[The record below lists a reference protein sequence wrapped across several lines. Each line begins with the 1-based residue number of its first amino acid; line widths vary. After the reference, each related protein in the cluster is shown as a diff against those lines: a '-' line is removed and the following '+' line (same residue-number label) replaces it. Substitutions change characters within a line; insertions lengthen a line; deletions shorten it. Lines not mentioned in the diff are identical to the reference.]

1 MANRTRYIV
10 GFTVLCV
17 LAALLLPAMPQP
29 VSYHDFADHREML
42 GVANFL
48 DVASN
53 VAFVLAG
60 LAGFVVVLRP
70 RTEFA
75 SNAERWPY
83 AVFFAGMVLTGLG
96 SAYYHLVPDNE
107 RLFWDRL
114 PMTIAFMS
122 LIAAQV
128 VDRIDTKTGL
138 ALLVPMLLVGAAS
151 VLYWRAT
158 ERAGAGNVMP
168 YAVLQGYSVVILF
181 LLALLQPSR
190 YTRGSDIYWV
200 FAGYVLA
207 KLLETFDRQLLSL
220 GHVVSGHTLKHLAAA
235 FAGLVVCRMLLA
247 AQPAAAIRRRTPQRR
262 CALMV
267 RAIAAVEQQGAVG
280 RDREVLHAAKR
291 VKEPAF
297 LIHQCRVAHHPCAG
311 HLGNCEPLAR
321 KGVGAR
327 KPVAG
332 GVAGQAA
339 VRCEVERRLRTGN
352 ERCSADLHHVPLGA
366 LQQRRGVTAT
376 AGQRPVANDDRH

>member
-1 MANRTRYIV
+1 MATRTRYIV
-10 GFTVLCV
+10 GFTVLSV
-17 LAALLLPAMPQP
+17 LAAFLLPAMPQP

-53 VAFVLAG
+53 AAFVLAG
-60 LAGFVVVLRP
+60 LAGLVVVLRP

-75 SNAERWPY
+75 SNRERWPY

-151 VLYWRAT
+151 VLYWIVT

-181 LLALLQPSR
+181 LLARLQPSR
-190 YTRGSDIYWV
+190 YTRGNDIYWV

-207 KLLETFDRQLLSL
+207 KLLETFDRQLFGL
-220 GHVVSGHTLKHLAAA
+220 GHVASGHSLKHLAAA
-235 FAGLVVCRMLLA
+235 VAGLVVCRMLWLRTLQSRTSA
-247 AQPAAAIRRRTPQRR
+247 AGSAAPG
-262 CALMV
+262 L
-267 RAIAAVEQQGAVG
+267 EGA
-280 RDREVLHAAKR
+280 
-291 VKEPAF
+291 
-297 LIHQCRVAHHPCAG
+297 
-311 HLGNCEPLAR
+311 
-321 KGVGAR
+321 
-327 KPVAG
+327 PVAG
-332 GVAGQAA
+332 VQ
-339 VRCEVERRLRTGN
+339 EQ
-352 ERCSADLHHVPLGA
+352 GA
-366 LQQRRGVTAT
+366 IGR
-376 AGQRPVANDDRH
+376 N